1 MSDDEIYEYLG
12 QTFEWNR
19 DKARKNFMQHRVLF
33 TEAAT
38 VFFDEKVVYY
48 TDNEHSDDE
57 QRYIVVGRSA
67 GLRTLFVVNVVR
79 GERVR
84 LISARIATPRER
96 SDYERE
102 VGRRLRDAGGV

>member
-19 DKARKNFMQHRVLF
+19 GKARMNYMRHRVLF

-38 VFFDEKVVYY
+38 VFFDENVVYY
-48 TDNEHSDDE
+48 TDDEHSNEE
-57 QRYIVVGRSA
+57 QRYIVVGRSS
-67 GLRTLFVVNVVR
+67 GQRSLFVVNVVR

-84 LISARIATPRER
+84 LISARTATPRER

-102 VGRRLRDAGGV
+102 LGR